1 MVFFFSRDIDKG
13 ELILTEKALGCGPN
27 HTLEAW
33 HCLDCLKPM
42 EQLNRYIRVSSSW
55 RRKLWAVGLTTLWRL
70 GTVWTASNQWS
81 SSTGI
86 IYHWDKG
93 ELILTE
99 KALDYG
105 PNHTLEAWH
114 CLDCLKPMEQL
125 NRYYIPFKNSYLH
138 SFIHFGTLFGKYPN
152 FSYTYPTVGLTS

>member
-1 MVFFFSRDIDKG
+1 MTALFLKKREIKRAVKGDGVLCPRDIDKG

-42 EQLNRYIRVSSSW
+42 EQLNRYHIP
-55 RRKLWAVGLTTLWRL
+55 
-70 GTVWTASNQWS
+70 
-81 SSTGI
+81 I
-86 IYHWDKG
+86 DKG
-93 ELILTE
+93 ELILLE
-99 KALDYG
+99 KALGCG

-125 NRYYIPFKNSYLH
+125 NRYYSIYH
-138 SFIHFGTLFGKYPN
+138 
-152 FSYTYPTVGLTS
+152 